1 MCRKYC
7 VYKKY
12 MLKIYPNSSSE
23 SCTKL
28 TKDSEEGQ
36 KGEAAGRLTEAVMG
50 TYNGGSIYGST

>member
-12 MLKIYPNSSSE
+12 ILKIYPNSSSE

-28 TKDSEEGQ
+28 TKDSGESRKE
-36 KGEAAGRLTEAVMG
+36 EAAGPLDGGGNG
-50 TYNGGSIYGST
+50 TYNVGSIYGTT